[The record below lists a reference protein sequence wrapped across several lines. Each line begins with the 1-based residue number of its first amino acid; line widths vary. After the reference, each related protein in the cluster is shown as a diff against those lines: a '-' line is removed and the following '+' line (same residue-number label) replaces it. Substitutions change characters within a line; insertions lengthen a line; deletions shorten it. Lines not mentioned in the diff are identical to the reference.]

1 MVDAVTG
8 EALNRLRSMAS
19 ESGINPKSN
28 STFRILDFASELQ
41 GGTVVSPASSAPVDS
56 RIEQLKSELRQRLE
70 QLPSAESANS
80 PLDLVDPEERMRLL
94 RQALADPD
102 SKGNIATASF
112 ARLEVDWREIE
123 TLITSSNDLSQQD
136 LLILQARL
144 YQLSEQIQLL
154 SKMVDHLTNGVK
166 TVMHTNA

>member
-1 MVDAVTG
+1 MRGLPSRRKMLASAG
-8 EALNRLRSMAS
+8 LMLRKSALS
-19 ESGINPKSN
+19 
-28 STFRILDFASELQ
+28 
-41 GGTVVSPASSAPVDS
+41 VSREISPSAPASSTPVDS